1 MTPVRAAAIAAAL
14 LAGALLIAAA
24 AAQTPDTPVS
34 APDLTITPTR
44 ATVGDRITLTI
55 RVDAETGVMLT
66 APGFGADFGGLEV
79 LAVAPAAEEH
89 RGDGTTRTIY
99 SYELTS
105 FKTGIVTIP
114 ELAIGYTAPDGTSGE
129 LKTERQTITID
140 SVLAPGETELR
151 PLKPQLDIGQGA
163 PSPVLPVLFVAGF
176 AALTAF
182 GYALHRRIGRILPPP
197 PVFAPA
203 PAVTS
208 PEDRA
213 RAELAAI
220 AAAGIAATD
229 TDEYYARIAATV
241 RRYLTERFGFPAYA
255 LTRSEMEGAMV
266 GAGVERWPSRL
277 TANLL
282 AQCDAVEFAGFR
294 PAPERCDADMT
305 AAYEI
310 IDLTATPGPEA
321 AVEEAVAAPV

>member
-1 MTPVRAAAIAAAL
+1 MIAVRAAVTAVSVAAVI
-14 LAGALLIAAA
+14 LLIAAA
-24 AAQTPDTPVS
+24 SAQTPDAPVS
-34 APDLTITPTR
+34 APDFTVTPTR
-44 ATVGDRITLTI
+44 ATVGDRITATI
-55 RVDAETGVMLT
+55 RVDAETGVTLT

-79 LAVAPAAEEH
+79 LAVASPAEEH
-89 RGDGTTRTIY
+89 RGDGTTRTLY

-105 FKTGIVTIP
+105 FKTGIITIP
-114 ELAIGYTAPDGTSGE
+114 ELTISYTAPDGASGDV
-129 LKTERQTITID
+129 KTERQTVTFE

-163 PSPVLPVLFVAGF
+163 PTPILPVLFAAIFAG
-176 AALTAF
+176 LTAF
-182 GYALHRRIGRILPPP
+182 GYVLYRRIGRIAPPL
-197 PVFAPA
+197 PVFAPR
-203 PAVTS
+203 AVVVS

-220 AAAGIAATD
+220 AAAGIAAAD
-229 TDEYYARIAATV
+229 TDEYYARIAATI

-255 LTRSEMEGAMV
+255 LTRSEMEGAMI

-294 PAPERCDADMT
+294 PAPERCDADLT
-305 AAYEI
+305 AAHEMI
-310 IDLTATPGPEA
+310 
-321 AVEEAVAAPV
+321 